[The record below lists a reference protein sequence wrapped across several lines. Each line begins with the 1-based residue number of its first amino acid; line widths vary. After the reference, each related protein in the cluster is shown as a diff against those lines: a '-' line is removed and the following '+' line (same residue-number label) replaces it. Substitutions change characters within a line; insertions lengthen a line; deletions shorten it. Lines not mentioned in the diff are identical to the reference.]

1 MIEHLRNEGLK
12 HIADGLSV
20 GVLLGTLAN
29 ILPSIAALMTIIWTA
44 IRIWETETVQRW
56 TGRKD

>member
-1 MIEHLRNEGLK
+1 MNDLDHAAAKYL
-12 HIADGLSV
+12 ADGLSL
-20 GVLLGTLAN
+20 GVLLGTIAN
-29 ILPSIAALMTIIWTA
+29 ILPSIAALTTIVWTL

>member
-1 MIEHLRNEGLK
+1 MSDLHQAAAK
-12 HIADGLSV
+12 HVADGLSV

-29 ILPSIAALMTIIWTA
+29 VLPSIAATMTIVWTA
-44 IRIWETETVQRW
+44 IRIWETDTVQRW